1 MLNIKQRN
9 VFRQI
14 TVDIFVAQMTGRDG
28 TCYSECSGWFCS
40 RANCY
45 VKPETAC
52 RLVLCRRFSIQ
63 GPYSATIHIFCRFLL
78 FVNAASIASLC
89 SEATYC
95 FLEPADEATS
105 LTRRLSLD
113 DLCGA
118 LAEPARQNCAVAIK
132 AAADNTTSR
141 HDPFGVAGLSADFS
155 GGRVNEPESGLKHAP
170 LGDKHGPRGRYAL
183 LRHWKQTRLA
193 KSGGVGNESFS
204 SAAIL
209 QAHVIALDRP
219 IAYRS

>member
-1 MLNIKQRN
+1 MPTTAKGSARRQLNDVYVCICYLREKLAAVRKGLLNIKQRN

-28 TCYSECSGWFCS
+28 TCYSECSGRFCS

-63 GPYSATIHIFCRFLL
+63 GPYSATIYIFSRFLL

-105 LTRRLSLD
+105 LTGGYS
-113 DLCGA
+113 GA
-118 LAEPARQNCAVAIK
+118 FL
-132 AAADNTTSR
+132 
-141 HDPFGVAGLSADFS
+141 
-155 GGRVNEPESGLKHAP
+155 
-170 LGDKHGPRGRYAL
+170 
-183 LRHWKQTRLA
+183 
-193 KSGGVGNESFS
+193 
-204 SAAIL
+204 
-209 QAHVIALDRP
+209 
-219 IAYRS
+219 